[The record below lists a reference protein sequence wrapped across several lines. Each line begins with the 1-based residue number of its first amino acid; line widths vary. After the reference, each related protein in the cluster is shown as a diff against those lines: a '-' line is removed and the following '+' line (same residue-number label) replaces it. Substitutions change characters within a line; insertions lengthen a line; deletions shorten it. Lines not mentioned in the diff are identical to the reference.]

1 MMVFAAALLAI
12 GVLVFTLLVRA
23 RDLPEFEP
31 VSPFKHLEE
40 RRAVIYDNLRDLQ
53 FEHRVGKLSD
63 PDYQQTKQGLQREL
77 AAVLAAIDAVPGAA
91 PKAAPPLKAPQPG
104 AKAASGAPDGRQ
116 VAPAAYTCPH
126 CGAKFPGPMKFCGE
140 CGKPMA
146 AEAPAK

>member
-40 RRAVIYDNLRDLQ
+40 RRAAIYENLRDLQ

-63 PDYQQTKQGLQREL
+63 PDYQQSKQGLEREL
-77 AAVLAAIDAVPGAA
+77 AAVLAQIDAVQGAA
-91 PKAAPPLKAPQPG
+91 PKAAPPLKTPQPG
-104 AKAASGAPDGRQ
+104 VNAASGAPGGRQ
-116 VAPAAYTCPH
+116 VAPAAYTCPQ
-126 CGAKFPGPMKFCGE
+126 CGAEFPGPMKFCGE

-146 AEAPAK
+146 AEAPAQ